1 MCLDY
6 FLHIDEGVE
15 KYYTFTVNKNAKIS
29 KFGAFPREEDM
40 KFFYGK
46 QQFSDLNRAQ
56 EANFLLTNGLGGYAS
71 VTGGFSVNRCD
82 MGILVAAEKAPNVRI
97 TLVHRM
103 QEVLEIG
110 GKEYW
115 LSTQEFADG
124 SEPENGYRNQTGFS
138 YETEPCWTYEV
149 AGVSVKRTCVMDFEK
164 NTTAVLYEVT
174 NRSGLPCSIK
184 TVPFCKF
191 APKEQ
196 ALEEEK
202 TFTFKNNTV
211 TDGNYTMYIHTDGAL
226 AETEALWQNLA
237 YPEDAKD
244 GRPEEGMAGAVCA
257 VTFDVKAGENAA
269 FQLIFS
275 MDAKTPDAAEILKA
289 HRARMA
295 QLLKDANLADPL
307 ARQLVLAAD
316 AYIARRD
323 STNGKTILAGYPLFS
338 DWGRDTM
345 IALPGCCLA
354 TGRYEDAKS
363 ILRTFLA
370 YEKDG
375 LVPNL
380 FPEGEAK
387 PMYNTVDAALLL
399 IDTVYQY
406 LLRTGDWD
414 FVQEAYPVLERIIT
428 GYRKGTHHHIKMEE
442 DGLISAGGGL
452 DQVTWM
458 DVCVQG
464 ILPTPRHGKPVEINA
479 YWYNALRIMDIF
491 AEKLGFDRKDYLDLA
506 EQVKVSFQKNF
517 YLEKKGYLKDVVSGT
532 KADEQLRC
540 NQIWAV
546 SMPFGML
553 TAEQEK
559 QVVDAVCRHLHT
571 PCGLRTL
578 SPEDPEYKGFYGG
591 SMIKRDMAYH
601 QGTTWVF
608 PMGAYYLAYLKVT
621 GNTEEAKA
629 DVREQLEAMEAMM
642 RQGCAGQLPEIY
654 DGDFPSEGKG
664 CFGQAWSVG
673 EMLRVFET
681 IEK

>member
-1 MCLDY
+1 M
-6 FLHIDEGVE
+6 
-15 KYYTFTVNKNAKIS
+15 
-29 KFGAFPREEDM
+29 R
-40 KFFYGK
+40 FFYGK
-46 QQFSDLNRAQ
+46 QQLCDPERAQ
-56 EANFLLTNGLGGYAS
+56 EENFLLTNGLGGYAS
-71 VTGGFSVNRCD
+71 VAAGYGVNRCD
-82 MGILVAAEKAPNVRI
+82 MGILVAAVKAPNERI
-97 TLVHRM
+97 TMVHRLR
-103 QEVLEIG
+103 EKLTL
-110 GKEYW
+110 GKRDFW
-115 LSTQEFADG
+115 LSTQNFAD
-124 SEPENGYRNQTGFS
+124 ETDVEDGYRNQVSFA
-138 YETEPCWTYEV
+138 YEFAPCWVYEIS
-149 AGVSVKRTCVMDFEK
+149 GVTVERRCVMDFER
-164 NTTAVLYEVT
+164 NTTAVIYTVN
-174 NRSGLPCSIK
+174 NRSGKDCTL
-184 TVPFCKF
+184 TAEPFCKF

-196 ALEEEK
+196 AIEQEK
-202 TFTFKNNTV
+202 AFKFKNNTV
-211 TDGNYTMYIHTDGAL
+211 TDGQYTLHIHTDGTL
-226 AETEALWQNLA
+226 KSRKALWQTLA

-244 GRPEEGMAGAVCA
+244 GRPDAGMCGAVCA
-257 VTFDVKAGENAA
+257 ATFQVAAGESKT
-269 FQLIFS
+269 FQLVFS
-275 MDAKTPDAAEILKA
+275 MDEHTPSAAEMLAA
-289 HRARMA
+289 HEARMEK
-295 QLLKDANLADPL
+295 LLETANLSDPL
-307 ARQLVLAAD
+307 ARQLVIAAD

-354 TGRYEDAKS
+354 TGRFDDAKS

-399 IDTVYQY
+399 IDAVWQY
-406 LLRTGDWD
+406 VTRTDDWA
-414 FVQEAYPVLERIIT
+414 FVEEAYPVLERIIA
-428 GYRKGTHHHIKMEE
+428 GYRKGTHHHIKMEK

-458 DVCVQG
+458 DVCVNG

-491 AEKLGFDRKDYLDLA
+491 AGKLGKDGKDYLALS
-506 EQVKVSFQKNF
+506 EKVKESFLSKF
-517 YLEKKGYLKDVVSGT
+517 YMKKEGYLKDVISGT
-532 KADEQLRC
+532 KADKQLRC

-553 TAEQEK
+553 SPEQERS
-559 QVVDAVCRHLHT
+559 VVEAVKRHLHT

-578 SPEDPEYKGFYGG
+578 SPEDPEYHGFYGG
-591 SMIKRDMAYH
+591 PMVERDMAYH

-608 PMGAYYLAYLKVT
+608 PMGAYYLACLKV
-621 GNTEEAKA
+621 GESKES
-629 DVREQLEAMEAMM
+629 VRNQLQAVEAML

-654 DGDFPSEGKG
+654 DGDHPTDGKG

-673 EMLRVFET
+673 EMLRVFEA